1 MTVQVL
7 PGMSCNM
14 GEPQL
19 GPEQQQPVDGAMG
32 GCRKYSAH
40 ADSLH
45 SQGEVLHPAAAEEEA
60 NEVRRDIAMRRR
72 SLLSQ
77 DEVLHTVAVQEAI
90 EISTQIAMR
99 RRRRPSVVVTMA
111 HGRSTQTFLSSDAS
125 TPGATAP
132 APAPAS
138 RHRAL

>member
-1 MTVQVL
+1 
-7 PGMSCNM
+7 M
-14 GEPQL
+14 GL
-19 GPEQQQPVDGAMG
+19 EQQQPVDGAMG

-77 DEVLHTVAVQEAI
+77 DEVLH
-90 EISTQIAMR
+90 
-99 RRRRPSVVVTMA
+99 
-111 HGRSTQTFLSSDAS
+111 L
-125 TPGATAP
+125 
-132 APAPAS
+132 
-138 RHRAL
+138 RAEVNKLKAALQVLKP